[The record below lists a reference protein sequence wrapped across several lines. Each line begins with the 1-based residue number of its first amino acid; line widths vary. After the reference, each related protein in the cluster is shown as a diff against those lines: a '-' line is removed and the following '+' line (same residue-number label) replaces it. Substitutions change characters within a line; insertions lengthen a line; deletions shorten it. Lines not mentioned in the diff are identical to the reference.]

1 MTWRR
6 IVKGGKSSPGMFP
19 DFGQGLTIS
28 STEPAT
34 SEATADGVGSAYQ
47 PLSAPHEAKV
57 EDLETDLRDQLQTT
71 LSGAYHVERELGGGG
86 MSRVFLAEERA
97 LDRRVVVKVLS
108 PDLAAGVN
116 FERFKREILLTAQL
130 QHPHIVPVFTTG
142 EVDGLPYYTMPFVE
156 GESLRVRLMRAG
168 AMPIAAAVSILR
180 DVARALEFAHAKGAV
195 HRDIKPDNILLA
207 GNTATVSDF
216 GIAKAVLASRAVT
229 VSAPMTDLGVVIG
242 TPQYMAPEQAA
253 ADAWLDHRVDLYAL
267 GCVAYEALAG
277 EPPFAGSAASLIR
290 AHIVDPPPP
299 IVTKRADLP
308 EALVTL
314 VDRCLQKDPNDRP
327 ASAGEILEVL
337 DNLASAPM
345 RGSGSMADTELRT
358 IAVLPFAVVT
368 GEEETDHF
376 ADGLTDEVI
385 TDLSTIK
392 TLRVISRQSAMR
404 LKGSDKDL
412 RAIARALGARYVLTG
427 SIRRAGSDLRITAQL
442 VDARTDVQLWAD
454 KFNGALEDVFA
465 IQERLSRQI
474 VDALRLRLT
483 PTEDRRLAQRP
494 IGDVRAYEYYL
505 LARQE
510 IWSFNTQSL
519 DHALQ
524 LVRRAQDI
532 VGDNE
537 LLFVA
542 EGLIYWQHVNVGI
555 VPVSQYDEYLRKAD
569 ACAAKV
575 FALNPESSKGHGL
588 RGAIR
593 HNRADPNGAARD
605 YKRALVLD
613 PNDPEAL
620 LWLGYH
626 YAVSGRPDLARALM
640 DRLQQVDPLTSITL
654 TMYGMVAMFDG
665 NYPEALTW
673 TQRSVDIDPANPTPR
688 MMHAL
693 MLAANGRREESVA
706 MLDSVARDTSAMA
719 WAKLAPAMACALRGE
734 RDELLRIMT
743 PELRAAAKWDEIFA
757 WWVADCFA
765 LVNEPEAA
773 IDFIERAVE
782 FGFINVTWLSKYEP
796 FLTNL
801 RDEPRFGRLMERVR
815 RAWRAFEP

>member
-1 MTWRR
+1 
-6 IVKGGKSSPGMFP
+6 
-19 DFGQGLTIS
+19 
-28 STEPAT
+28 
-34 SEATADGVGSAYQ
+34 
-47 PLSAPHEAKV
+47 
-57 EDLETDLRDQLQTT
+57 LETDLRDQLQAT
-71 LSGAYHVERELGGGG
+71 LSDAYRVERELGGAG

-97 LDRRVVVKVLS
+97 LGRRVVVKVLS

-116 FERFKREILLTAQL
+116 FERFKREILLTARL

-142 EVDGLPYYTMPFVE
+142 ETEGLPYYTMPFVE

-168 AMPIAAAVSILR
+168 AMPIAVAVSILR
-180 DVARALEFAHAKGAV
+180 DVARALEFAHAKGVV

-216 GIAKAVLASRAVT
+216 GIAKALLDSRAAT
-229 VSAPMTDLGVVIG
+229 VSAPMTELGVVIG

-253 ADAWLDHRVDLYAL
+253 ADVGLDHRIDFYAL
-267 GCVAYEALAG
+267 GCVAYEVIAG

-290 AHIVDPPPP
+290 AHIVDAPPP
-299 IVTKRADLP
+299 IVTKRSDVP
-308 EALVTL
+308 EALAAL
-314 VDRCLQKDPNDRP
+314 VECCLQKDPDDRP
-327 ASAGEILEVL
+327 ASAREILEVL
-337 DNLASAPM
+337 DNLASAQTL
-345 RGSGSMADTELRT
+345 GSGSMGGTEVPT
-358 IAVLPFAVVT
+358 VAVLPFASVS
-368 GEEETDHF
+368 GEQESDHF

-385 TDLSTIK
+385 TDLSMIK

-412 RAIARALGARYVLTG
+412 RTIARELGARYVLTG
-427 SIRRAGSDLRITAQL
+427 SIRRAGSGLRITAQL
-442 VDARTDVQLWAD
+442 VDARADAQLWAD
-454 KFNGALEDVFA
+454 KFNGTLEDVFE

-483 PTEDRRLAQRP
+483 PTEDRRLALRP
-494 IGDVRAYEYYL
+494 IGDVHAYEYYL

-510 IWSFNTQSL
+510 IWSFSTQSL

-542 EGLIYWQHVNVGI
+542 EGLIYWQHVNVGM
-555 VPVSQYDEYLRKAD
+555 VPVSQYDEYLRKAE

-575 FALNPESSKGHGL
+575 FALNPESSKGYGL

-593 HNRADPNGAARD
+593 HNRANPNGAARD
-605 YKRALVLD
+605 YKKALVLD

-626 YAVSGRPDLARALM
+626 YGVSGRPDLARALM
-640 DRLQQVDPLTSITL
+640 DRLQQVDPLTSINL
-654 TMYGMVAMFDG
+654 TMYGMVEMFDG

-688 MMHAL
+688 MIHSL
-693 MLAANGRREESVA
+693 MLAANGRREEGMA
-706 MLDSVARDTSAMA
+706 MLDAVARDTSAMV
-719 WAKLAPAMACALRGE
+719 WARLAPAMACALRGE

-743 PELRAAAKWDEIFA
+743 PQLRAAAKWDEIFA

-782 FGFINVTWLSKYEP
+782 FGFINAPWLSEYEP
-796 FLTNL
+796 FLANL
-801 RDEPRFGRLMERVR
+801 RGEPRFRRLMERVR
-815 RAWRAFEP
+815 RAWDAFEP

>member
-1 MTWRR
+1 
-6 IVKGGKSSPGMFP
+6 
-19 DFGQGLTIS
+19 
-28 STEPAT
+28 
-34 SEATADGVGSAYQ
+34 
-47 PLSAPHEAKV
+47 
-57 EDLETDLRDQLQTT
+57 LETDLRDQLQTA
-71 LSGAYHVERELGGGG
+71 LSDAYRVERELGGGG

-97 LDRRVVVKVLS
+97 LGRRVVVKVLS
-108 PDLAAGVN
+108 PDFAAGVN
-116 FERFKREILLTAQL
+116 FERFKREILLTARL

-142 EVDGLPYYTMPFVE
+142 ETEELPYYTMPFVE
-156 GESLRVRLMRAG
+156 GDSLRVRLMRGG
-168 AMPIAAAVSILR
+168 AMPIAVAVSILR
-180 DVARALEFAHAKGAV
+180 DVARALEFAHAKGVV

-216 GIAKAVLASRAVT
+216 GIAKALVASRAAT

-253 ADAWLDHRVDLYAL
+253 ADAGLDHRVDLYAL
-267 GCVAYEALAG
+267 GGVAYEVIAG
-277 EPPFAGSAASLIR
+277 EPPFTGSAASLIR
-290 AHIVDPPPP
+290 AHIVDAPPP
-299 IVTKRADLP
+299 IATKRADVP
-308 EALVTL
+308 EVLAALVE
-314 VDRCLQKDPNDRP
+314 RCLQKDPDDRP
-327 ASAGEILEVL
+327 ASAREILEVL
-337 DNLASAPM
+337 DNLASAQT
-345 RGSGSMADTELRT
+345 RGSGAMGGTEVPT
-358 IAVLPFAVVT
+358 VAVLPFASVT
-368 GEEETDHF
+368 GEQESDHF

-385 TDLSTIK
+385 ADLSMIK

-412 RAIARALGARYVLTG
+412 RTIARELGARYVLTG
-427 SIRRAGSDLRITAQL
+427 SIRRAGLGLRITAQL
-442 VDARTDVQLWAD
+442 VDARADAQVWAD
-454 KFNGALEDVFA
+454 KFNGTLEDVFE

-474 VDALRLRLT
+474 VDALRVRLT

-542 EGLIYWQHVNVGI
+542 QGLIYWQHVNVGI
-555 VPVSQYDEYLRKAD
+555 VPVSLYDEYLRKAE
-569 ACAAKV
+569 ACAERV

-605 YKRALVLD
+605 YKKALVLD

-626 YAVSGRPDLARALM
+626 YGVSGRPDLARALM
-640 DRLQQVDPLTSITL
+640 DRLQQVDPLTSINL

-665 NYPEALTW
+665 NYPEALIW

-688 MMHAL
+688 MIHAL
-693 MLAANGRREESVA
+693 MLAANGRREEGVA
-706 MLDSVARDTSAMA
+706 MLDAVARDTSAMA
-719 WAKLAPAMACALRGE
+719 WARLAPAMACALRGE
-734 RDELLRIMT
+734 RDGLLRIMT

-773 IDFIERAVE
+773 IDFLERAVE
-782 FGFINVTWLSKYEP
+782 FGFINAPWLSEYEP
-796 FLTNL
+796 FLANL
-801 RDEPRFGRLMERVR
+801 RGEPRFGRLMERVR
-815 RAWRAFEP
+815 RAWAAFEP

>member
-1 MTWRR
+1 
-6 IVKGGKSSPGMFP
+6 
-19 DFGQGLTIS
+19 
-28 STEPAT
+28 
-34 SEATADGVGSAYQ
+34 
-47 PLSAPHEAKV
+47 
-57 EDLETDLRDQLQTT
+57 LETNLRDQLQAT
-71 LSGAYHVERELGGGG
+71 LSGAYRVERELGGAG

-97 LDRRVVVKVLS
+97 LGRRVVVKVLS

-116 FERFKREILLTAQL
+116 FERFKREILLTARL

-142 EVDGLPYYTMPFVE
+142 ETEGLPYYTMPFVE

-168 AMPIAAAVSILR
+168 AMPIAVAVSILR
-180 DVARALEFAHAKGAV
+180 DVARALEFAHAKGVV

-216 GIAKAVLASRAVT
+216 GIAKALLDSRAAT
-229 VSAPMTDLGVVIG
+229 VSAPMTELGVVIG

-253 ADAWLDHRVDLYAL
+253 ADAELDHRIDLYAL
-267 GCVAYEALAG
+267 GCVAYEVIAG

-290 AHIVDPPPP
+290 AHIVDAPPP
-299 IVTKRADLP
+299 IVTKRSDVP
-308 EALVTL
+308 EALAAL
-314 VDRCLQKDPNDRP
+314 VECCLQKDPDDRP
-327 ASAGEILEVL
+327 ASAREILEVL
-337 DNLASAPM
+337 DNLASAQTL
-345 RGSGSMADTELRT
+345 GSGSMGGTEVPT
-358 IAVLPFAVVT
+358 VAVLPFASVS
-368 GEEETDHF
+368 GEQESDHF

-385 TDLSTIK
+385 TDLSMIK

-412 RAIARALGARYVLTG
+412 RTIARELGARYVLTG
-427 SIRRAGSDLRITAQL
+427 SIRRAGSGLRITAQL
-442 VDARTDVQLWAD
+442 VDARADAQLWAD
-454 KFNGALEDVFA
+454 KFNGTLEDVFE

-532 VGDNE
+532 VGENE

-542 EGLIYWQHVNVGI
+542 EGLIYWQHVNVGM
-555 VPVSQYDEYLRKAD
+555 VPVSQYDEYLRKAE

-593 HNRADPNGAARD
+593 HNRANPNGAARD
-605 YKRALVLD
+605 YKKALVLD

-626 YAVSGRPDLARALM
+626 YGVSGRPDLARALM
-640 DRLQQVDPLTSITL
+640 DRLQQVDPLTSINL
-654 TMYGMVAMFDG
+654 TMYGMVEMFDG

-688 MMHAL
+688 MIHSL
-693 MLAANGRREESVA
+693 MLAANGRREEGMA
-706 MLDSVARDTSAMA
+706 MLDAVARDTSAMV
-719 WAKLAPAMACALRGE
+719 WARLAPAMACALRGE

-743 PELRAAAKWDEIFA
+743 PQLRAAAKWDEIFA

-782 FGFINVTWLSKYEP
+782 FGFINAPWLSEYEP
-796 FLTNL
+796 FLASL
-801 RDEPRFGRLMERVR
+801 RGEPRFRRLMERVR
-815 RAWRAFEP
+815 RAWDAFEP

>member
-1 MTWRR
+1 MRSW
-6 IVKGGKSSPGMFP
+6 P
-19 DFGQGLTIS
+19 DK
-28 STEPAT
+28 
-34 SEATADGVGSAYQ
+34 Q
-47 PLSAPHEAKV
+47 PRPCHPRV
-57 EDLETDLRDQLQTT
+57 LETDFRDRLQTT
-71 LSGAYHVERELGGGG
+71 LTGAYRVERELGGGG

-97 LDRRVVVKVLS
+97 LSRRVVVKVLS
-108 PDLAAGVN
+108 PDLAASVN
-116 FERFKREILLTAQL
+116 FARFKQEILLTAQL
-130 QHPHIVPVFTTG
+130 QHPHILPVFTTG
-142 EVDGLPYYTMPFVE
+142 ETEGLPYYTMPFVE
-156 GESLRVRLMRAG
+156 GESLRVHLMRAG
-168 AMPIAAAVSILR
+168 AMPIAVAVSILR
-180 DVARALEFAHAKGAV
+180 DVARALEFAHAKGVV

-216 GIAKAVLASRAVT
+216 GIAKALLASSHAVT
-229 VSAPMTDLGVVIG
+229 VSAPRTELGIVIG
-242 TPQYMAPEQAA
+242 TPLYMAPEQAA
-253 ADAWLDHRVDLYAL
+253 ADAGVDYRVDLYAL
-267 GCVAYEALAG
+267 GCVAYEMLAG
-277 EPPFAGSAASLIR
+277 EPPFAGSVASLIR
-290 AHIVDPPPP
+290 AHIVDAPAP
-299 IVTKRADLP
+299 IETKRADVP
-308 EALVTL
+308 EALAML
-314 VDRCLQKDPNDRP
+314 VGRCLEKDPDDRP
-327 ASAGEILEVL
+327 ASAREILEVL
-337 DNLASAPM
+337 DNLASAHT
-345 RGSGSMADTELRT
+345 RGPGAMVETEVPT
-358 IAVLPFAVVT
+358 IAVLPFVVVT
-368 GEEETDHF
+368 AEQETDHF

-385 TDLSTIK
+385 TDLSMIK

-412 RAIARALGARYVLTG
+412 RTIARELGVRYVLTG
-427 SIRRAGSDLRITAQL
+427 SIRRAGSSLRITAQL

-454 KFNGALEDVFA
+454 KFHGALADVFE

-494 IGDVRAYEYYL
+494 IGDLRAYEYYL

-524 LVRRAQDI
+524 LVRRAEDI

-555 VPVSQYDEYLRKAD
+555 VPVSQYDEYLRKAEG
-569 ACAAKV
+569 CAAKV

-605 YKRALVLD
+605 YKQALVLD

-640 DRLQQVDPLTSITL
+640 DRLQRVDPLTSINL
-654 TMYGMVAMFDG
+654 TMYGMVAMFEG
-665 NYPEALTW
+665 NYREALTW

-693 MLAANGRREESVA
+693 MLAANGHRDEGVA
-706 MLDSVARDTSAMA
+706 MLDAVAGDTTAMA
-719 WAKLAPAMACALRGE
+719 WARLAPAMACALRGE

-743 PELRAAAKWDEIFA
+743 PELRAAAEWDEIFA
-757 WWVADCFA
+757 WWAADCFA
-765 LVNEPEAA
+765 LVDEADAA
-773 IDFIERAVE
+773 IDFLERAVE
-782 FGFINVTWLSKYEP
+782 FGFINAPWLSKYEP
-796 FLTNL
+796 FLANL
-801 RDEPRFGRLMERVR
+801 RGEPRFGRLMERVR

>member
-1 MTWRR
+1 
-6 IVKGGKSSPGMFP
+6 
-19 DFGQGLTIS
+19 
-28 STEPAT
+28 
-34 SEATADGVGSAYQ
+34 
-47 PLSAPHEAKV
+47 
-57 EDLETDLRDQLQTT
+57 LETELRDQLQTT
-71 LSGAYHVERELGGGG
+71 LSDAYRVERELGGGG

-116 FERFKREILLTAQL
+116 FDRFKREILLTAQL

-180 DVARALEFAHAKGAV
+180 DVARALEFAHGKGAV

-229 VSAPMTDLGVVIG
+229 VSAPMTDLGIVIG

-267 GCVAYEALAG
+267 GCVAYEVIAG
-277 EPPFAGSAASLIR
+277 EPPFAGSAASVIR
-290 AHIVDPPPP
+290 AHIVDAPPP
-299 IVTKRADLP
+299 IVTKRADVP
-308 EALVTL
+308 EALATL

-337 DNLASAPM
+337 DNLASATT
-345 RGSGSMADTELRT
+345 RGSGSMTETELRT
-358 IAVLPFAVVT
+358 IAVLPFAIVT
-368 GEEETDHF
+368 GDQETDHF

-385 TDLSTIK
+385 TDLSMIK

-412 RAIARALGARYVLTG
+412 RTIARELGARYVLTG
-427 SIRRAGSDLRITAQL
+427 GIRRAGSNLRITAQL
-442 VDARTDVQLWAD
+442 VDARTDAQLWAD
-454 KFNGALEDVFA
+454 KFNGALEDVFE

-483 PTEDRRLAQRP
+483 PTEERRLAQHP

-555 VPVSQYDEYLRKAD
+555 VPVSQYDEYLRKAE

-593 HNRADPNGAARD
+593 HNRADPSGAARD
-605 YKRALVLD
+605 YKKALVLD

-620 LWLGYH
+620 LWLGYY

-673 TQRSVDIDPANPTPR
+673 TQRSVDIDPANPTPL

-693 MLAANGRREESVA
+693 MLAANGRREEAVA
-706 MLDSVARDTSAMA
+706 MLDTVMCETSAMA

-734 RDELLRIMT
+734 RDQLLRIMT

-782 FGFINVTWLSKYEP
+782 FGFINVPWLSKYEP
-796 FLTNL
+796 FLANL
-801 RDEPRFGRLMERVR
+801 RGEPRFDRLMERVR

>member
-1 MTWRR
+1 LE
-6 IVKGGKSSPGMFP
+6 I
-19 DFGQGLTIS
+19 DF
-28 STEPAT
+28 
-34 SEATADGVGSAYQ
+34 
-47 PLSAPHEAKV
+47 
-57 EDLETDLRDQLQTT
+57 RDWLQTT
-71 LSGAYHVERELGGGG
+71 LTSAYRVERELGGGG

-97 LDRRVVVKVLS
+97 LCRRVVVKVLS
-108 PDLAAGVN
+108 PHLAAGVN
-116 FERFKREILLTAQL
+116 FERFKHEIMLTAQL
-130 QHPHIVPVFTTG
+130 QHPHILPVFTTG
-142 EVDGLPYYTMPFVE
+142 ETEGLPYYTMPFVE
-156 GESLRVRLMRAG
+156 GESLRVRLMRVG
-168 AMPIAAAVSILR
+168 AMPIAVVVSILR
-180 DVARALEFAHAKGAV
+180 DVARALEFAHAKGVV

-216 GIAKAVLASRAVT
+216 GIAKALLASHAVT
-229 VSAPMTDLGVVIG
+229 VSAPMTELGMVIG
-242 TPQYMAPEQAA
+242 TPLYMAPEQAA
-253 ADAWLDHRVDLYAL
+253 ADTGLDHRVDLYAL
-267 GCVAYEALAG
+267 GCVAYEMIAG
-277 EPPFAGSAASLIR
+277 EPPFAGSVASLIR
-290 AHIVDPPPP
+290 AHIVHAPPP
-299 IVTKRADLP
+299 IVTKRADVP
-308 EALVTL
+308 EALAAL
-314 VDRCLQKDPNDRP
+314 VERCLQKDPVDRP
-327 ASAGEILEVL
+327 ASARDVLEVL
-337 DNLASAPM
+337 DNLASVDT
-345 RGSGSMADTELRT
+345 RGPGSITGAEVPT
-358 IAVLPFAVVT
+358 IAVLPFAIVT
-368 GEEETDHF
+368 AEQETDHF

-385 TDLSTIK
+385 TDLSMIR

-412 RAIARALGARYVLTG
+412 RTIARELGARYVLTG
-427 SIRRAGSDLRITAQL
+427 SIRRAGSSLRITAQL

-454 KFNGALEDVFA
+454 KFQGALEDVFE

-524 LVRRAQDI
+524 LVRRAEDI

-542 EGLIYWQHVNVGI
+542 EGLIYWQYVNVGI
-555 VPVSQYDEYLRKAD
+555 VPVSQYDEYLQKAD
-569 ACAAKV
+569 DCATKV

-593 HNRADPNGAARD
+593 HTRADSNGAADD
-605 YKRALVLD
+605 YKKALILD

-640 DRLQQVDPLTSITL
+640 DRLQQVDPLTSINL

-688 MMHAL
+688 MMHAM
-693 MLAANGRREESVA
+693 MLAANGRREEGVA
-706 MLDSVARDTSAMA
+706 MLDRVAGDTSAMA
-719 WAKLAPAMACALRGE
+719 WARLAPAMACALRGE
-734 RDELLRIMT
+734 RDDLLRLMT
-743 PELRAAAKWDEIFA
+743 PELRAAAEWDEIFA

-765 LVNEPEAA
+765 LVNEADAA
-773 IDFIERAVE
+773 IDFLEHAVE
-782 FGFINVTWLSKYEP
+782 FGFINAPWLSKYEP
-796 FLTNL
+796 FLGSL
-801 RDEPRFGRLMERVR
+801 RNEPRFRCMMEAVR
-815 RAWRAFEP
+815 TAWSAFEP

>member
-1 MTWRR
+1 L
-6 IVKGGKSSPGMFP
+6 
-19 DFGQGLTIS
+19 Q
-28 STEPAT
+28 
-34 SEATADGVGSAYQ
+34 
-47 PLSAPHEAKV
+47 
-57 EDLETDLRDQLQTT
+57 TDLRDQLQTT
-71 LSGAYHVERELGGGG
+71 LSDAYRVERELGGGG

-97 LDRRVVVKVLS
+97 LGRRVVVKVLS
-108 PDLAAGVN
+108 PELAAGVN
-116 FERFKREILLTAQL
+116 FERFKREIVLTAQL

-142 EVDGLPYYTMPFVE
+142 ELDGLPYYTMPFVE
-156 GESLRVRLMRAG
+156 GESLRVHLMRAG

-216 GIAKAVLASRAVT
+216 GIAKAVWASRAAT

-242 TPQYMAPEQAA
+242 TPQYMAPEQAT

-267 GCVAYEALAG
+267 GCVAYEVIAG
-277 EPPFAGSAASLIR
+277 EPPFTGSAASLIR
-290 AHIVDPPPP
+290 AHIVDAPPP
-299 IVTKRADLP
+299 IVTKRADVP
-308 EALVTL
+308 EALAAL
-314 VDRCLQKDPNDRP
+314 VERCLQKDPNDRP
-327 ASAGEILEVL
+327 GSARAILEVL
-337 DNLASAPM
+337 DNLASAQTV
-345 RGSGSMADTELRT
+345 GSGSTVDTELRT
-358 IAVLPFAVVT
+358 IAVLPFAIVT
-368 GEEETDHF
+368 GEQETDHF

-385 TDLSTIK
+385 TDLSMIK

-412 RAIARALGARYVLTG
+412 RTLARELGARYVLTG
-427 SIRRAGSDLRITAQL
+427 SIRRAGSSLRITAQL
-442 VDARTDVQLWAD
+442 VDARTDAQLWAD
-454 KFNGALEDVFA
+454 KFSGTLEDVFE

-474 VDALRLRLT
+474 VDALRLKLT
-483 PTEDRRLAQRP
+483 PTEDQRLSQHP

-505 LARQE
+505 LARQD
-510 IWSFNTQSL
+510 IWSFNPQSL

-555 VPVSQYDEYLRKAD
+555 VPVSQYDEYLRKAET
-569 ACAAKV
+569 CAAKV
-575 FALNPESSKGHGL
+575 FALNRDSSKGHGL

-593 HNRADPNGAARD
+593 HIRADPNGAARD
-605 YKRALVLD
+605 YRTALLLD

-620 LWLGYH
+620 LWLGYY
-626 YAVSGRPDLARALM
+626 YAASGRPDLARALM
-640 DRLQQVDPLTSITL
+640 DRLQRVDPLTSITL

-693 MLAANGRREESVA
+693 MLVANGRREEGVA
-706 MLDSVARDTSAMA
+706 MLDTVARDTSAMA
-719 WAKLAPAMACALRGE
+719 WARLAPAMACALRGE

-765 LVNEPEAA
+765 LVNEPETA

-782 FGFINVTWLSKYEP
+782 FGFINAPWLSNYEP
-796 FLTNL
+796 FLANL
-801 RDEPRFGRLMERVR
+801 RGEPRFGRLMERVR